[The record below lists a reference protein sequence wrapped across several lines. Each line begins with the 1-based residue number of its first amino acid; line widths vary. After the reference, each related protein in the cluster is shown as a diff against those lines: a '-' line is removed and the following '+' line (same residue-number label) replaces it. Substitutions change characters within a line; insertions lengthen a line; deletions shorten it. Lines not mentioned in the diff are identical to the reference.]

1 MTPTVKSFQSTP
13 DSSYNAMSLTVQNL
27 RAVGPG
33 VEPNSLLPG
42 QIAFNVTDKVLFVGD
57 GSSFKTFFDGHQ
69 EPAPA
74 GEGWFEVPLDYSSLG
89 DYYLLNPEQYGPAP
103 TNGQI
108 LAYSSSIGKP
118 YWENASAFGGSVVY
132 TTTNAAVEAAPGA
145 TTSDKISAAIGA
157 TPVEADSAIVSG
169 LPGQTYQGLYLFQ
182 GGNWVFAA
190 GYADPTA
197 IQVPYDNVLSGLIA
211 TTVQAALDELAASK
225 LNIASNSPAN
235 GNILSWNAGGP
246 VWVQESSLY
255 PTADEVSFNPAGTGL
270 PSFANTVQEA
280 LTLTWLL
287 ADDAK
292 SEADAAQADATSAQN
307 TANLALTNANNALS
321 NSNDAVN
328 TANNALAVANTAL
341 PKAGGTM
348 TGDINFN
355 NNQPVDAGL
364 F

>member
-1 MTPTVKSFQSTP
+1 
-13 DSSYNAMSLTVQNL
+13 MSLTLQNL

-42 QIAFNVTDKVLFVGD
+42 QIAFNIPDKVFFVGD
-57 GSSFKTFFDGHQ
+57 GSNFKTQFDGTQ
-69 EPAPA
+69 VA
-74 GEGWFEVPLDYSSLG
+74 GTVDGGWFSVPLSYTGLG
-89 DYYLLNPEQYGPAP
+89 QYYLLNPEEYGPPA
-103 TNGQI
+103 TDGQI
-108 LAYSSSIGKP
+108 LAYSGVSGKP
-118 YWENASAFGGSVVY
+118 YWADASAFGAASVF
-132 TTTNAAVEAAPGA
+132 TTTNAAVTAAPGA
-145 TTSDKISAAIGA
+145 TTSDKISSAIGS
-157 TPVEADSAIVSG
+157 TPAEADSVIVSG
-169 LPGQTYQGLYLFQ
+169 VPGDTYQGLYLFTN
-182 GGNWVFAA
+182 GNWTFAA

-197 IQVPYDNVLSGLIA
+197 IQVPYNNSVSGLLA
-211 TTVQAALDELAASK
+211 TTVQAALDELAATK
-225 LNIASNSPAN
+225 LDVASNFPTN
-235 GNILSWNAGGP
+235 GQILGWNAGEP
-246 VWVQESSLY
+246 LWVSPASLY
-255 PTADEVSFNPAGTGL
+255 PTAAEVSFDPTGTGL

-280 LTLTWLL
+280 LTLTWVL

-328 TANNALAVANTAL
+328 TANNALAVANAAL

-348 TGDINFN
+348 TGDIVFN

>member
-1 MTPTVKSFQSTP
+1 MAIT
-13 DSSYNAMSLTVQNL
+13 LQNL

-157 TPVEADSAIVSG
+157 TPRRGRFSYCFRAPGSN
-169 LPGQTYQGLYLFQ
+169 LPGSVPVSRRQLGVCGGLR
-182 GGNWVFAA
+182 GP
-190 GYADPTA
+190 DR
-197 IQVPYDNVLSGLIA
+197 DS
-211 TTVQAALDELAASK
+211 
-225 LNIASNSPAN
+225 SP
-235 GNILSWNAGGP
+235 
-246 VWVQESSLY
+246 VR
-255 PTADEVSFNPAGTGL
+255 
-270 PSFANTVQEA
+270 
-280 LTLTWLL
+280 
-287 ADDAK
+287 
-292 SEADAAQADATSAQN
+292 
-307 TANLALTNANNALS
+307 
-321 NSNDAVN
+321 
-328 TANNALAVANTAL
+328 
-341 PKAGGTM
+341 
-348 TGDINFN
+348 
-355 NNQPVDAGL
+355 
-364 F
+364 

>member
-1 MTPTVKSFQSTP
+1 M
-13 DSSYNAMSLTVQNL
+13 A
-27 RAVGPG
+27 
-33 VEPNSLLPG
+33 PG
-42 QIAFNVTDKVLFVGD
+42 QLCFNLPDEIMFVGD
-57 GSSFKTFFDGHQ
+57 GSNFKTFFDGHQ

-74 GEGWFEVPLDYSSLG
+74 GEGWFEVPLDYNNLG

-108 LAYSSSIGKP
+108 LAYSSTLGKP
-118 YWENASAFGGSVVY
+118 YWESASALGGSVVY
-132 TTTNAAVEAAPGA
+132 LTTNAAVAAAPGA

-157 TPVEADSAIVSG
+157 TPIEADSAIVSG

-211 TTVQAALDELAASK
+211 TTVQAALDELASSK

-235 GNILSWNAGGP
+235 GNVLSWNAGAP
-246 VWVQESSLY
+246 VWVPQSSLY

-270 PSFANTVQEA
+270 PSFADTVQEA
-280 LTLTWLL
+280 LTLTWQL
-287 ADDAK
+287 ANTAN
-292 SEADAAQADATSAQN
+292 SEAQSAQADATSAQN
-307 TANLALTNANNALS
+307 TANLALTNANAALN
-321 NSNDAVN
+321 NSTDAVN
-328 TANNALAVANTAL
+328 TANNALAVASAAL
-341 PKAGGTM
+341 PKSGGTM
-348 TGDINFN
+348 TGDIAFN
-355 NNQPVDAGL
+355 NGQPVDAGS